1 MLGISLLIST
11 LIAAYMI
18 IIALDADQQRSY
30 AQDNQN
36 LSKSVLKEFPVT
48 PGSHP
53 HDVAPATNGEI
64 VWYTAQASGKLGRLD
79 QTTGKTHKITLG
91 QGSAPHGVIICPDGA
106 PWVTDGGLNAIV
118 RVYPT
123 TERVQVFTLP
133 PKWQLR

>member
-18 IIALDADQQRSY
+18 IIALDADQQHSY

-64 VWYTAQASGKLGRLD
+64 V
-79 QTTGKTHKITLG
+79 
-91 QGSAPHGVIICPDGA
+91 
-106 PWVTDGGLNAIV
+106 
-118 RVYPT
+118 
-123 TERVQVFTLP
+123 
-133 PKWQLR
+133 